1 MSAVTAPIAESS
13 APLIA
18 ESQAA
23 PAPGAMSSRD
33 RRKLGGEALIYLL
46 GMVLGRAASLI
57 MLPVYTRLL
66 SPADYGVLQLLDMT
80 SDVVA
85 ILVSAGCTAGVMR
98 FYFKANTDEGR
109 RAVLGSAL
117 ALQLSL
123 NLIGSCLLVIFAEPI
138 WLHVLHGAQ
147 RKELVYLAAA
157 NFTLGSL
164 SVVPLVFM
172 QIEKRAL
179 QFSMISVVRL
189 LSQLSGNIVFL
200 VVLGWGPAG
209 ILTSSLIVNVFLGGA
224 CAIWMIRR
232 MGLVVTRSALLDL
245 RRFGLP
251 YQVATLGT
259 FVVTFGDR
267 LFLDKY
273 EGLAVVGL
281 YSLAYQ
287 FGFMLD
293 QVGIAPF
300 MRAWTPR
307 RFESA
312 HEPREIRDAKNEQ
325 GFRYL
330 NLLAFTCAAG
340 IAAFVGP
347 TLRVMSHR
355 EFWQAAE
362 IVPIILSAY
371 IVQGWVAV
379 LEIAIDISEHTRY
392 VTYSVWASVIASLVF
407 YALLIPPYGSYGAA
421 WATLLSFLVRLAFHW
436 HFSKKVFPLRYGWGS
451 ILRLAGCALIPGS
464 AVYFSGSL
472 GLAADIALA
481 VLLFSLYVAAVWV
494 FVLGTSDRRA
504 IVAFGSAR
512 LKALTLRAAA
522 A

>member
-1 MSAVTAPIAESS
+1 MSATTAPVADSG
-13 APLIA
+13 ATLIA
-18 ESQAA
+18 DSRVTPLA
-23 PAPGAMSSRD
+23 GAMSARE

-46 GMVLGRAASLI
+46 GMVLSRAASLI

-98 FYFKANTDEGR
+98 FYFKATTDEER

-179 QFSMISVVRL
+179 QFSAISVVRL
-189 LSQLSGNIVFL
+189 VSQLSGNIVFL
-200 VVLGWGPAG
+200 VVLRWGPAG
-209 ILTSSLIVNVFLGGA
+209 ILTSSLIVNLFLGGA
-224 CAIWMIRR
+224 CAVWMIRR
-232 MGLVVTRSALLDL
+232 MGLVVTRKALLDL

-251 YQVATLGT
+251 YQIATLGT

-355 EFWQAAE
+355 EFWHAAE
-362 IVPIILSAY
+362 LVPIILAAY

-392 VTYSVWASVIASLVF
+392 VTYSVWASVVASLVF
-407 YALLIPPYGSYGAA
+407 YALLIPPFGGYGAA

-436 HFSKKVFPLRYGWGS
+436 HFSKKVFPVRYGWAPVF
-451 ILRLAGCALIPGS
+451 RLVGCALIPGS
-464 AVYFSGSL
+464 AVYFSRSL
-472 GLAADIALA
+472 GLAADIALG
-481 VLLFSLYVAAVWV
+481 VLLFSIYVGSVWT
-494 FVLGTSDRRA
+494 FVLRAPDRRA
-504 IVAFGSAR
+504 IVAFGTGR
-512 LKALTLRAAA
+512 LTALTLRAAHA
-522 A
+522 